1 MTEAPTVLVADD
13 EEVVLNFVS
22 VVLRNAG
29 FPVLSASGGN
39 EALELVR
46 NSQEP
51 VTLAVL
57 DMVMP
62 DLSGPEVFGQVRE
75 LYPGIRAL
83 FISGY
88 NAPLGGVPAG
98 CDFLAKPFTG
108 TELLRRFLETVE
120 RQTTQLA

>member
-51 VTLAVL
+51 VTLPARRNARF
-57 DMVMP
+57 
-62 DLSGPEVFGQVRE
+62 SGPEVFGQVRE
-75 LYPGIRAL
+75 LYHGIRAM

-120 RQTTQLA
+120 RQTSQLA